1 MSMVL
6 TLKAHRCRTPRRNR
20 SIPTILA
27 GRFGGW
33 LVNVSAVDTGLSAR
47 SRPESAYSTR
57 VGNH

>member
-1 MSMVL
+1 MVL

-33 LVNVSAVDTGLSAR
+33 LVDVSAVDTGLSAR
-47 SRPESAYSTR
+47 SHPESAYSTR